1 MLQAGSKRK
10 RSNACQAKA
19 SKIYTKDVVC
29 LLPLEDKTADIP
41 IPRGAKRAHLS
52 EMGLIGK
59 VSINSSWKAMD
70 VIQEISS
77 VLLGHSIFLLGKI
90 CHLTF

>member
-1 MLQAGSKRK
+1 M
-10 RSNACQAKA
+10 
-19 SKIYTKDVVC
+19 C

-59 VSINSSWKAMD
+59 VSINSAWKAVD

-77 VLLGHSIFLLGKI
+77 VFAGAFNLPAGENLSFDFLR
-90 CHLTF
+90 